1 LNTTSIA
8 TTAGVMSAYVA
19 GLNASV
25 ACEQAQRGEKERA
38 DTQAARE
45 PLTSLEERLAQLL
58 AIIPVEMLR
67 QGFLCPRCFAADGA
81 ATVTLANWV
90 RHYASLALRDGDGIT
105 IVAFVPCGIPPELDH
120 FIIIIIPHSSTQ
132 ASNKMNV
139 V

>member
-90 RHYASLALRDGDGIT
+90 RHYASLALRENGDGMT
-105 IVAFVPCGIPPELDH
+105 RVVLRQSGG
-120 FIIIIIPHSSTQ
+120 
-132 ASNKMNV
+132 NKDKRFHPGKAPGKAPVQMLV
-139 V
+139 DEV